1 MRAEEEPKP
10 GGATSPVGVSASISS
25 SWPGGRPGWVSRVP
39 AAQPGEA
46 RACELVGREDGAN
59 RVQVRLGASLCHVA
73 VDLPSRAHLGR
84 TMGQAQGESSE
95 TRRRGGARRPGWQ
108 KVLNERRLRAAS
120 RRRAPRASSVATPP
134 QCPGKSRSTSQP
146 GLAGKKRRVGRR
158 GAGELAAHPTIPEV
172 RLLVLQQRG
181 GAVGRPQLPRHSQE
195 RRLLTILARH
205 GAEGL
210 AGRPAPTSFTRL
222 AARAKPT
229 VGPRLPFES
238 RACARAHAHE
248 NTSNAEGGRRAD
260 RRAGRFWRPRA
271 PSSAGLKSSWVRL
284 IYTALL

>member
-1 MRAEEEPKP
+1 
-10 GGATSPVGVSASISS
+10 
-25 SWPGGRPGWVSRVP
+25 
-39 AAQPGEA
+39 
-46 RACELVGREDGAN
+46 
-59 RVQVRLGASLCHVA
+59 
-73 VDLPSRAHLGR
+73 
-84 TMGQAQGESSE
+84 MGQAQSESSE

-134 QCPGKSRSTSQP
+134 QCRGKPRSTSQP

-205 GAEGL
+205 GVWASL
-210 AGRPAPTSFTRL
+210 AGRPAAPTSFTRL

-238 RACARAHAHE
+238 RTFARAHAHE
-248 NTSNAEGGRRAD
+248 NTSNAEGGRAGWAGRNGFGGPGHRQGQASN
-260 RRAGRFWRPRA
+260 RAGFDSSTPHYYAAQPREA
-271 PSSAGLKSSWVRL
+271 RSGARSASAS
-284 IYTALL
+284 TSAS

>member
-1 MRAEEEPKP
+1 MKTPKKRP
-10 GGATSPVGVSASISS
+10 RFARFEHVVLGPRGGLPAKS
-25 SWPGGRPGWVSRVP
+25 RPGSP
-39 AAQPGEA
+39 HTPPLSAAG
-46 RACELVGREDGAN
+46 
-59 RVQVRLGASLCHVA
+59 
-73 VDLPSRAHLGR
+73 
-84 TMGQAQGESSE
+84 
-95 TRRRGGARRPGWQ
+95 
-108 KVLNERRLRAAS
+108 
-120 RRRAPRASSVATPP
+120 RAPRGPRRCSKQPRSFERRSARSPRTHAGAWRGSWRAARRRFAQPP
-134 QCPGKSRSTSQP
+134 
-146 GLAGKKRRVGRR
+146 
-158 GAGELAAHPTIPEV
+158 IPEV